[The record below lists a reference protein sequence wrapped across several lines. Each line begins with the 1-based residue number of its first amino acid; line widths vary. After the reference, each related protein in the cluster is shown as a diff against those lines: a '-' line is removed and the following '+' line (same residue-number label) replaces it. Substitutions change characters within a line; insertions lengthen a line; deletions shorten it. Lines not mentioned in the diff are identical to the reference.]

1 VIKSYA
7 QPSPA
12 NQSELRGVIPVV
24 TGERDVV
31 GEWVQGRY
39 ARAFRTAVLIC
50 GNRADA
56 EEAVQDAFLR
66 VWRFR
71 DALPAGAK
79 RDAWLYRVLVNACYS
94 KLRQEVP
101 RRDRERESLGSDS
114 ALLTT
119 EDSPEAA
126 AEQSEAAQTL
136 TLSLRDLPEALRVVV
151 VLRYYAD
158 LSEREIAIAIK
169 RRPGTV
175 KSRLHE
181 ARRRLAADAR
191 LSGCGRA
198 AEEMTP

>member
-1 VIKSYA
+1 
-7 QPSPA
+7 
-12 NQSELRGVIPVV
+12 V
-24 TGERDVV
+24 TVQGEAL
-31 GEWVQGRY
+31 GEWVRDRY
-39 ARAFRTAVLIC
+39 GQAYRTAVMIC

-71 DALPAGAK
+71 DALPADG
-79 RDAWLYRVLVNACYS
+79 RRNAWLYRVLVNACYS

-101 RRDRERESLGSDS
+101 RRERERDGLDPDS
-114 ALLTT
+114 EPIASTT
-119 EDSPEAA
+119 SPERGAERAA
-126 AEQSEAAQTL
+126 AADALEST
-136 TLSLRDLPEALRVVV
+136 LRDLPETLRAVV

-158 LSEREIAIAIK
+158 LSEREIATAIR

-191 LSGCGRA
+191 LTGYRP
-198 AEEMTP
+198 EIEVTTP

>member
-1 VIKSYA
+1 
-7 QPSPA
+7 
-12 NQSELRGVIPVV
+12 V
-24 TGERDVV
+24 TGENEALGD
-31 GEWVQGRY
+31 WVQALY
-39 ARAFRTAVLIC
+39 ARAYRTAAMIC

-56 EEAVQDAFLR
+56 QEAVQDAFLR

-101 RRDRERESLGSDS
+101 RRERERERRGSRAEPIAS
-114 ALLTT
+114 S
-119 EDSPEAA
+119 ESPELA
-126 AEQSEAAQTL
+126 AEQSAVAHTVDL
-136 TLSLRDLPEALRVVV
+136 TLADLPEALRVVV
-151 VLRYYAD
+151 VLRYYAN
-158 LSEREIAIAIK
+158 LSEREIATAIR

-191 LSGCGRA
+191 LACYGPN
-198 AEEMTP
+198 AEVITP

>member
-1 VIKSYA
+1 MLKSYA
-7 QPSPA
+7 QDRAP
-12 NQSELRGVIPVV
+12 NQSGLGSVIPVV
-24 TGERDVV
+24 TGEREVLGD
-31 GEWVQGRY
+31 WVQARY
-39 ARAFRTAVLIC
+39 ARAYRTAAMIC

-56 EEAVQDAFLR
+56 QEAVQDAFLR

-101 RRDRERESLGSDS
+101 RRERERERVGARAEPMPS
-114 ALLTT
+114 T
-119 EDSPEAA
+119 ESPELA
-126 AEQSEAAQTL
+126 AEQSAVAHTVDL
-136 TLSLRDLPEALRVVV
+136 TLADLPEALRVVV
-151 VLRYYAD
+151 VLRYYAN
-158 LSEREIAIAIK
+158 LSEREIATAIR

-191 LSGCGRA
+191 LACYGPN
-198 AEEMTP
+198 AEVITP